1 MIFRYVHP
9 FVDQA
14 REMINYRKFTDMS
27 KEQILARMKEDL
39 QGGAKQSYY
48 LTVNRDP
55 RYPGRFC
62 LFYMRKGKH
71 QVGPTTF
78 ISNL

>member
-1 MIFRYVHP
+1 MLR
-9 FVDQA
+9 
-14 REMINYRKFTDMS
+14 RTW
-27 KEQILARMKEDL
+27 

-78 ISNL
+78 TSNL